1 MNKCRVVRWVWANEP
16 DSAPWHESH
25 RPEHATYDENETAIS
40 DYFGRYIR
48 IVSDSYVID
57 CED

>member
-1 MNKCRVVRWVWANEP
+1 MSKCRVVRWVWAHEP

-25 RPEHATYDENETAIS
+25 RAPFYTVAENEAFITN
-40 DYFGRYIR
+40 YFGRPVR
-48 IVSDSYVID
+48 IVGESYFID